1 MSISSENRRHSGV
14 DGNLAAINSGYG
26 FWIPVCTEMSAEMDW
41 RVVWG
46 AKIRLL
52 AESVRKPDNP

>member
-14 DGNLAAINSGYG
+14 DSNLAAINSGYG
-26 FWIPVCTEMSAEMDW
+26 FWIPVCTEMTAEMDW

-46 AKIRLL
+46 GVQKSDYWLK
-52 AESVRKPDNP
+52 V